1 MFTDKCQNCFLCLF
15 LGAYLFNSD
24 EISMYFRSDGANAH
38 RGFLIRGEQL
48 KCKPK
53 GQYPP
58 KSK

>member
-1 MFTDKCQNCFLCLF
+1 MYLF
-15 LGAYLFNSD
+15 LFAGAYLFNSD
-24 EISMYFRSDGANAH
+24 EITMYFRSDGANAH

-58 KSK
+58 TSI

>member
-1 MFTDKCQNCFLCLF
+1 MPKLF

-24 EISMYFRSDGANAH
+24 EILMYFRSDGANAH

-53 GQYPP
+53 GQHPP